1 MNTIVQFPDAEARI
15 RAAID
20 AGILKRGT
28 WGNGTDA
35 VCMMSAVV
43 SGADGKEACVTAGWP
58 EWLVEVNVSLFDAYV
73 GADDE
78 GAAATTFSL
87 DLFKAAALPFDA
99 DKARD
104 RFLIRRLDTGDHSA
118 LKSLRLNRVDA
129 DWWRDCEAAIVAVV
143 ALLHRR
149 IAGEDVATEM
159 KAAADAADAAY
170 AAARAAARAD

>member
-1 MNTIVQFPDAEARI
+1 MTIHPATISQMEETMKTIVQFPDAEARI

-28 WGNGTDA
+28 WGNGTEA

-43 SGADGKEACVTAGWP
+43 SGADDTEACVAAGWP
-58 EWLVEVNVSLFDAYV
+58 EWLVGVNVSLFDANV

-78 GAAATTFSL
+78 DAAATTFSL

-104 RFLIRRLDTGDHSA
+104 LFLIRRLDTGDHSA
-118 LKSLRLNRVDA
+118 LKSLRLSRVDA

-149 IAGEDVATEM
+149 IAGEDVAT
-159 KAAADAADAAY
+159 
-170 AAARAAARAD
+170 